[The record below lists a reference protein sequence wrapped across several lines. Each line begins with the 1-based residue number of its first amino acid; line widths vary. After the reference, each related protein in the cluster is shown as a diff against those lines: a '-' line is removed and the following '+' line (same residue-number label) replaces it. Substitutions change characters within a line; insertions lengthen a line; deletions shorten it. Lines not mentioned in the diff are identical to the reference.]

1 MDMLAASLLSQA
13 KTAGV
18 VRNKVNCLCL
28 DVVVFY
34 LDCFVLEEEPE
45 SSGRLQIQEGLPEG
59 SRGGS

>member
-1 MDMLAASLLSQA
+1 MLAASLLSQV

-18 VRNKVNCLCL
+18 VRNKVNCFCL

-34 LDCFVLEEEPE
+34 LDCFILEEEPE

-59 SRGGS
+59 SQGGS

>member
-28 DVVVFY
+28 DMVVFH
-34 LDCFVLEEEPE
+34 LD
-45 SSGRLQIQEGLPEG
+45 
-59 SRGGS
+59 

>member
-1 MDMLAASLLSQA
+1 MDMLAASLLSKA

-59 SRGGS
+59 SQGGS

>member
-1 MDMLAASLLSQA
+1 MLAASLLSQV
-13 KTAGV
+13 KTTGV

-34 LDCFVLEEEPE
+34 LDCFILEEEPE

-59 SRGGS
+59 SQGGS

>member
-1 MDMLAASLLSQA
+1 MLAASLLSQV

-34 LDCFVLEEEPE
+34 LDCFVLEEESE

-59 SRGGS
+59 SQGGS